1 MSVNGSIQQLGSGV
15 AALSAGAIVVTE
27 KSGRILNYNWV
38 GYLSVLVL
46 LSSLIVG
53 RIVFKKID
61 KPEQVEKPEIEK
73 ELLQETA

>member
-1 MSVNGSIQQLGSGV
+1 MSVNGSIQQLGSGI

-27 KSGRILNYNWV
+27 KSGRIINYNWV

-46 LSSLIVG
+46 LSSLILG

-61 KPEQVEKPEIEK
+61 KTQPEERSAIKK